1 MGKQRDLGVGQAR
14 KASHGQMTLI
24 PSTEVLSE
32 NADIPSPAITAVPP
46 GLTPLSRLAI
56 AAD

>member
-14 KASHGQMTLI
+14 KASHGPMTLI

-32 NADIPSPAITAVPP
+32 NADIPSPAITAAPA
-46 GLTPLSRLAI
+46 GLIQLSRLAI
-56 AAD
+56 ATN